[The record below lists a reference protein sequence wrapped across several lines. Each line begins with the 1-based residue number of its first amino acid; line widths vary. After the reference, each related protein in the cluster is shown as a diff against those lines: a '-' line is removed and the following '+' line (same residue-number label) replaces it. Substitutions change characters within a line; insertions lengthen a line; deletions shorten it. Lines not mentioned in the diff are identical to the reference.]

1 MPTYHINVDRDDSTP
16 ESSFHIE
23 RSRRSVESGQVKYHV
38 VIRCGIVTFPA
49 ILRGDANGGCIIN
62 VPWMDNITGR
72 WHSGAITTPM
82 RHEQDVA
89 MGRSCAMVPGLFIDD
104 ERHMAQLNKEAAR
117 FYWQSER
124 DVASD
129 RARHASELLNTIDMV
144 AHGN

>member
-1 MPTYHINVDRDDSTP
+1 
-16 ESSFHIE
+16 
-23 RSRRSVESGQVKYHV
+23 
-38 VIRCGIVTFPA
+38 
-49 ILRGDANGGCIIN
+49 
-62 VPWMDNITGR
+62 
-72 WHSGAITTPM
+72 M